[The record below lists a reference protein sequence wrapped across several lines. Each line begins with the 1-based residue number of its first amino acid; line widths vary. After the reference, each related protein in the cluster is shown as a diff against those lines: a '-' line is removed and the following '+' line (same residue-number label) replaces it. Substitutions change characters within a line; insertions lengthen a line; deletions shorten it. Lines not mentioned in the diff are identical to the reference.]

1 MTPPGARIL
10 VVDDDPDVRR
20 SLRLVLETAGYSVA
34 EARNG
39 ADALRSHHAA
49 AADVVVTDLFMP
61 DTDGFELIRELRA
74 HFPVVKIVAVSGG
87 APRMKQDYLEAARLT
102 GVDAALRK
110 PVEVDE
116 LLKTLRALGL

>member
-1 MTPPGARIL
+1 MTPPRGRIL
-10 VVDDDPDVRR
+10 VVDDDPDVRQ
-20 SLRLVLETAGYSVA
+20 SLRLALETAGYSVA
-34 EARNG
+34 VARDG
-39 ADALRSHHAA
+39 ADALRVHQAA
-49 AADVVVTDLFMP
+49 ATDVVITDLFMS

-74 HFPVVKIVAVSGG
+74 HFPVVKIVVVSGG

-110 PVEVDE
+110 PIEVDE